1 MLQKI
6 VKEKVENYCW
16 KLQLQSTLF
25 TILSPNCSRSFSNS
39 LFLKKFGK
47 NVKIRLSVNAT
58 RLAENLP
65 TPTFFRKNSVAFAEM
80 LPQA

>member
-6 VKEKVENYCW
+6 VKEKIDNYCW

-25 TILSPNCSRSFSNS
+25 TILSPLGLPIIPDHLAIVF
-39 LFLKKFGK
+39 FLKKLEK
-47 NVKIRLSVNAT
+47 NVKIRMSLITT

-65 TPTFFRKNSVAFAEM
+65 SPTF
-80 LPQA
+80 L